1 MQLIKPT
8 SPKMEA
14 IRSNSRNLYKTPEI
28 IGPINS
34 PRENEAESTAAEI
47 LLH

>member
-1 MQLIKPT
+1 MQLSKPT
-8 SPKMEA
+8 SPNTEA
-14 IRSNSRNLYKTPEI
+14 IRSNSMNLYNAPDI

-34 PRENEAESTAAEI
+34 PIENEAESTAAEI